1 MRYKSTLPYAT
12 PMVTQ
17 EQKHARVRW
26 VIQHKDDDWSR
37 TIFTD
42 ETCYQL
48 FWNTIRRWS
57 RNQSTEVKRI
67 PKNQQKMVVWGGIS
81 IKGLIGYHSFK
92 TIMDGSYYVQIL
104 QDHLILNARRQ
115 FGRRWRLQQ
124 DNDPKHNSLL
134 AQQFLSSDIPEVI
147 DWSSNS
153 PDAKSSGEFM
163 VNYQTSC
170 GETKTN
176 KSRRMKQVFT

>member
-1 MRYKSTLPYAT
+1 MGYKSTLPYAT
-12 PMVTQ
+12 PMATQ

-48 FWNTIRRWS
+48 FRNTIRRRS
-57 RNQSTEVKRI
+57 RSPSTEVKRI
-67 PKNQQKMVVWGGIS
+67 PKNKQKVMVWEGTN

-92 TIMDGSYYVQIL
+92 TIMEGSYYVQIL
-104 QDHLILNARRQ
+104 QDHLILSARRQ
-115 FGRRWRLQQ
+115 FARRWRLQQ
-124 DNDPKHNSLL
+124 HYDPKHKSPL
-134 AQQFLSSDIPEVI
+134 AQQFLSSDVQEVS

-153 PDAKSSGEFM
+153 PDANPVENLWSIIK
-163 VNYQTSC
+163 
-170 GETKTN
+170 
-176 KSRRMKQVFT
+176 RRVEK